1 MKMLKKLAL
10 VSAIS
15 MISAG
20 AFAMEAMDDESM
32 AAATGQ
38 DGITIKVIPG
48 EFRDAGNSGAN
59 LTAANAAIAAGYNR
73 GVALQQLGY
82 ASGFKG
88 LSIGEIRIHDD
99 DGMGV
104 KAAGVVTAD
113 SLNNSGAIVIGGG
126 ADGASAYDKK
136 LDSTF
141 VFTHDASSIQIDIDS
156 VGSVAVATAAAAT
169 AAATAATA
177 ATGVV
182 TTAGGDV
189 TTATNTLAADR
200 NAAANALVVG
210 LTYATATTAQKATID
225 ADPTVVASV
234 AALQAANIVLADAQ
248 EDEANKLALSA
259 NATANAASNQGAML
273 NVKISTPSLR
283 IQTGAIY
290 VANSNAAEMGIDAD
304 GVAAAT
310 TDDTD
315 GTQVTGKVKIL
326 DGMGLTMGSA
336 TINVQLGNE
345 AQGAMIKL
353 NTAITG
359 GMTIDTIGLND
370 NGGNA
375 APALGQP
382 VTAGGQIYIGQMKIK
397 DTGGSDLTVKV
408 NVDVGSVNTTNFTDG
423 NVVAIAND
431 KFTVGGA
438 AILGITDRA
447 TLIAFDTNLAADKNK
462 AATVANGGATTH
474 AALLSAAYG
483 ADGVA
488 GGVGVNADGTAA
500 DIAKLNK
507 ANEILTGI
515 ATLAGSESVIQQ
527 GYNGLVIGLQ
537 QVGGVN
543 GMDIAMNDLR
553 LGDSTAGTMGDIQIL
568 GLNIN
573 GTNVVITGH

>member
-1 MKMLKKLAL
+1 
-10 VSAIS
+10 
-15 MISAG
+15 
-20 AFAMEAMDDESM
+20 
-32 AAATGQ
+32 
-38 DGITIKVIPG
+38 
-48 EFRDAGNSGAN
+48 
-59 LTAANAAIAAGYNR
+59 
-73 GVALQQLGY
+73 
-82 ASGFKG
+82 
-88 LSIGEIRIHDD
+88 
-99 DGMGV
+99 
-104 KAAGVVTAD
+104 
-113 SLNNSGAIVIGGG
+113 
-126 ADGASAYDKK
+126 
-136 LDSTF
+136 
-141 VFTHDASSIQIDIDS
+141 
-156 VGSVAVATAAAAT
+156 
-169 AAATAATA
+169 
-177 ATGVV
+177 
-182 TTAGGDV
+182 
-189 TTATNTLAADR
+189 
-200 NAAANALVVG
+200 
-210 LTYATATTAQKATID
+210 
-225 ADPTVVASV
+225 
-234 AALQAANIVLADAQ
+234 
-248 EDEANKLALSA
+248 
-259 NATANAASNQGAML
+259 
-273 NVKISTPSLR
+273 
-283 IQTGAIY
+283 
-290 VANSNAAEMGIDAD
+290 MGIDAD

-553 LGDSTAGTMGDIQIL
+553 LGDSNAKTMGDVQIL
-568 GLNIN
+568 GLNIS
-573 GTNVVITGH
+573 GTNVVIMGH

>member
-210 LTYATATTAQKATID
+210 LTYATAITAHKATID

-359 GMTIDTIGLND
+359 GMTIDTIGTAN
-370 NGGNA
+370 
-375 APALGQP
+375 PAILG
-382 VTAGGQIYIGQMKIK
+382 TAGTTGGKIYIGQQKIN
-397 DTGGSDLTVKV
+397 DNGGSDLTVKV

>member
-32 AAATGQ
+32 AQTTGQ
-38 DGITIKVIPG
+38 DGITIKIIPG
-48 EFRDAGNSGAN
+48 QFTDA
-59 LTAANAAIAAGYNR
+59 AAIATATAAGYGP
-73 GVALQQLGY
+73 GVAVQQLGY
-82 ASGFKG
+82 ASGYKG
-88 LSIGEIRIHDD
+88 LSIGEVRIHDD
-99 DGMGV
+99 DGFGTRGG
-104 KAAGVVTAD
+104 ATA
-113 SLNNSGAIVIGGG
+113 NSGALVIGSGG
-126 ADGASAYDKK
+126 A
-136 LDSTF
+136 DSTF
-141 VFTHDASSIQIDIDS
+141 VFTNEAKSIQIDLDM
-156 VGSVAVATAAAAT
+156 VGNI
-169 AAATAATA
+169 
-177 ATGVV
+177 
-182 TTAGGDV
+182 AGPGAGD
-189 TTATNTLAADR
+189 A
-200 NAAANALVVG
+200 
-210 LTYATATTAQKATID
+210 
-225 ADPTVVASV
+225 P
-234 AALQAANIVLADAQ
+234 
-248 EDEANKLALSA
+248 
-259 NATANAASNQGAML
+259 ML
-273 NVKISTPSLR
+273 NVKITTPTLR

-290 VANSNAAEMGIDAD
+290 VANSNAAASDDAVDPIDAN
-304 GVAAAT
+304 GTILVAATAK
-310 TDDTD
+310 DTD
-315 GTQVTGKVKIL
+315 GTAISGKIKIL
-326 DGMGLTMGSA
+326 DGMGLTMGNA

-353 NTAITG
+353 DTAITG
-359 GMTIDTIGLND
+359 GLIIDDIGLID
-370 NGGNA
+370 AGGTAN
-375 APALGQP
+375 PAIGQP
-382 VTAGGQIYIGQMKIK
+382 VTTGGKIYIGQMKIA
-397 DTGGSDLTVKV
+397 DNGGSDLTVKV
-408 NVDVGSVNTTNFTDG
+408 NIDVGSVNTTNFTDG

-537 QVGGVN
+537 QVGGAN
-543 GMDIAMNDLR
+543 GMDIAMNDLK
-553 LGDSTAGTMGDIQIL
+553 LGDSSAATMGDVQLL